1 MPSRGGD
8 VGRIAITGASPS
20 SKETPMT
27 IEYVTLKT
35 LRIAPENMR
44 KTAAE
49 SDLGAFIA
57 SISAAGLLQN
67 LVGYRDR
74 DDPVAITAGGRP
86 LGALNAHPAAKPVR
100 AFWAT
105 MQSPLP
111 NRHRT
116 GPHP

>member
-44 KTAAE
+44 TNAAE
-49 SDLGAFIA
+49 SELGELIA
-57 SISAAGLLQN
+57 SISAEGLLQN
-67 LVGYRDR
+67 LVGYTDG
-74 DDPVAITAGGRP
+74 DDTVAITHRGRRLRSP
-86 LGALNAHPAAKPVR
+86 NAPHRLKAYKRCRTTITTRSPHLHP
-100 AFWAT
+100 T
-105 MQSPLP
+105 
-111 NRHRT
+111 RH
-116 GPHP
+116 